1 MYYSNIFLQ
10 LLNSQLKSQQPPMP
24 HPQPPAEPIHTTT
37 FNHVGPLGPTQH
49 PHQAQMQHENLMKV
63 LHLQV

>member
-1 MYYSNIFLQ
+1 
-10 LLNSQLKSQQPPMP
+10 MP
-24 HPQPPAEPIHTTT
+24 HQQPPAEPIHTTT

-63 LHLQV
+63 LQIQVSYIFLLVINIR

>member
-1 MYYSNIFLQ
+1 
-10 LLNSQLKSQQPPMP
+10 MP
-24 HPQPPAEPIHTTT
+24 HQQPPAEPIHTTT

-63 LHLQV
+63 LQIQVLYIYFFV